1 MITEVDESIKQVLG
15 GVLGHGEVEL
25 VFDAPTTDWAA
36 RRSGPTIDA
45 FLYDIREDVR
55 RRENGVVE
63 RRSDDGTVRARS
75 RPARYFK
82 LSYLL
87 TAWVQRPE
95 DEHRLLDRML
105 TSFDRLDA
113 LPPDTLTGSLAAIAS
128 PVPVSIALPPP
139 EDRAFADVWSSLG
152 GELKPSLDL
161 VVLAPSVAD
170 VAVPFGPPVLA
181 QPVSEI
187 RALDGSVVERLER
200 SLRPAR

>member
-1 MITEVDESIKQVLG
+1 VITEIDESIKQVLD
-15 GVLGHGEVEL
+15 GVLGRGEVEL

-55 RRENGVVE
+55 RRENGVIE
-63 RRSDDGTVRARS
+63 RRSEDGTVSTRS

-95 DEHRLLDRML
+95 DEHRLLDRL
-105 TSFDRLDA
+105 LASFDRLDA
-113 LPPDTLTGSLAAIAS
+113 LPADTLTGSLADIAS

-161 VVLAPSVAD
+161 VVIAPSLAD
-170 VAVPFGPPVLA
+170 VALPFGPPVLQ
-181 QPVSEI
+181 QPASEI
-187 RALDGSVVERLER
+187 RALDGSVVERLDR
-200 SLRPAR
+200 PLRRAR

>member
-1 MITEVDESIKQVLG
+1 VITEVDESIKQVLG

-63 RRSDDGTVRARS
+63 RRSDDGTVRTRS

-105 TSFDRLDA
+105 ASFDRLDA
-113 LPPDTLTGSLAAIAS
+113 LPSETLTGSLADIAS

-161 VVLAPSVAD
+161 VVIAPSVAD
-170 VAVPFGPPVLA
+170 VALPFGPPVLQ
-181 QPVSEI
+181 QPASEI

-200 SLRPAR
+200 PLRRAR